1 MSYENSCLDMPDKD
15 IQIGGADS
23 EQTLQIK
30 LKMIAAFDEIL
41 YEPLPE
47 KLNELWKEIDYCEKT
62 LYKQLKKRI

>member
-1 MSYENSCLDMPDKD
+1 MPDKD

>member
-1 MSYENSCLDMPDKD
+1 MKTLVWICLTKT
-15 IQIGGADS
+15 QIGGADS

-30 LKMIAAFDEIL
+30 LKMIAAFDEML

-47 KLNELWKEIDYCEKT
+47 KLNEFWKEIDYCEKT